1 MSFQQPYEL
10 HPFEPGETYFGGKLD
25 AAWQVSIYQS
35 CMGDILEACNFQVFL
50 ERLGGVCDTVQIH
63 RVGFSGDGWY
73 EFVAIHESDTVAIA
87 KATEMLAQIVQY
99 PILDDD
105 RFSEAEDEYYESI
118 GYVKDDSGE
127 WNEPEEAKQRTTA

>member
-1 MSFQQPYEL
+1 MSFQQPYKL

-35 CMGDILEACNFQVFL
+35 CMGDTLEACNFKVFL
-50 ERLGGVCDTVQIH
+50 ERLGGVSDTVQTH

-87 KATEMLAQIVQY
+87 KATEMLEHISAY

-105 RFSEAEDEYYESI
+105 RFSQDEEEYYESI
-118 GYVKDDSGE
+118 GYVKDESGE
-127 WNEPEEAKQRTTA
+127 WGEPEELNQGTVA